1 MHITPEEIH
10 DAVGL
15 LAPSA
20 AIAPKAPLP
29 PDIAAI
35 HAAAEEKMVG
45 ISVLASISYT
55 SLSGHVK
62 DRDVLIRRVIQNKQ
76 TYYIDG
82 LAMDI
87 KAPRLINVAHITQI
101 RDGVSGRVYDDPR
114 LFLHTKLGVPLPPTY
129 QQAPLSQA
137 PKDEFAEAIARI
149 GSELTVLMYLVAIDG
164 RRDKAER
171 QLVFEYA
178 KERTR
183 DLSYPDEALT
193 EYLISLAPDEESF
206 ERALHK
212 TLTKEKS
219 VIQSFVG
226 MLFKIVMAD
235 QLVDEK
241 ERIFLSKI
249 MDILEKEGYEF
260 SLPL

>member
-1 MHITPEEIH
+1 MHITTEDIH

-15 LAPSA
+15 LAPNA
-20 AIAPKAPLP
+20 FRLPKAPLP
-29 PDIAAI
+29 PKIADITS
-35 HAAAEEKMVG
+35 HAEEKMVG

-55 SLSGHVK
+55 SLSGNVK
-62 DRDVLIRRVIQNKQ
+62 DRDILIRRVIQNKDS
-76 TYYIDG
+76 YYIDG

-101 RDGVSGRVYDDPR
+101 RDGISGRVYDDPFV
-114 LFLHTKLGVPLPPTY
+114 FLHTKLGVPLPAKKSTD
-129 QQAPLSQA
+129 APIATDDFST
-137 PKDEFAEAIARI
+137 AIARI

-164 RRDKAER
+164 RRDKSER
-171 QLVFEYA
+171 EVVKEYA
-178 KERTR
+178 RKRTA
-183 DLSYPDEALT
+183 DLSYPEESLS

-212 TLTKEKS
+212 TLTKDKS
-219 VIQSFVG
+219 VVQTFFG
-226 MLFKIVMAD
+226 TLFRIVMAD
-235 QLVDEK
+235 NVVDEK
-241 ERIFLSKI
+241 ERAFLAKI